1 MKRFDITYFYG
12 PFPEYVVRPETIA
25 DIAKAGFGL
34 MPLHYSTKVNKAAL
48 PVLNRY
54 GIRAIVQDPRIS
66 EVYAKGAVAL
76 ADETVKEVV
85 KDYAEFGNIEGWD
98 IVDEPNAA
106 KFPVLA
112 AIVNAFRRY
121 SPEKETVINLFPN
134 YASPEQLG
142 NPDYITHLE
151 EFVNVVRP
159 HLISYDHYH
168 FLGRDKRNEILDI
181 EGIDER
187 ERLIRLSAQ
196 KTEDRSGFFSNIEA
210 VLSVS
215 RKYGIPPMLIV
226 LLVEHG
232 PYRNL
237 TKDEIFWEVN
247 MCLAYGMKRISY
259 FTYWCP
265 EDDPFWHY
273 ENAMCDCTGNKTKH
287 YYEVLDINR
296 EIRAVGEHLF
306 YTEPYAV
313 YHIGEP
319 EEGAKAFRACSF
331 IKGIDGDCG
340 VISFFENGSVYLC
353 NRDFKK
359 ANTFV
364 IRSERPLSYMKD
376 GVFTELDTDT
386 VTLEAGRAILLRA

>member
-1 MKRFDITYFYG
+1 MKKFDITYFYG

-25 DIAKAGFGL
+25 DIANAGFDL
-34 MPLHYSTKVNKAAL
+34 IPLHYSTEVNKAAL
-48 PVLNRY
+48 PILKRY

-66 EVYAKGAVAL
+66 RVYANDALAL

-85 KDYAEFGNIEGWD
+85 RDYAEFENIEGWD
-98 IVDEPNAA
+98 IVDEPSAA

-142 NPDYITHLE
+142 SPDYITHLE

-196 KTEDRSGFFSNIEA
+196 KTEDRSGFFANIEA

-237 TKDEIFWEVN
+237 TKAELLWEVN
-247 MCLAYGMKRISY
+247 MCLVYGMKRLSY

-273 ENAMCDCTGNKTKH
+273 ENAMCDPEGNKTKH
-287 YYEVLDINR
+287 YYEVRSINK
-296 EIRAVGEHLF
+296 EIRPVGEHLY

-313 YHIGEP
+313 YHIGVP
-319 EEGAKAFRACSF
+319 EEGAKAFVPCSF
-331 IKGIDGDCG
+331 IDGIDGENG
-340 VISFFENGSVYLC
+340 VIGFFENGSVYLC
-353 NRDFKK
+353 NRDFRSQ
-359 ANTFV
+359 NTFT
-364 IRSERPLSYMKD
+364 IHSEKPLTYMKD
-376 GVFTELDTDT
+376 GIFTELESNT
-386 VTLEAGRAILLRA
+386 VTLGAGCAILIRA